1 MSPITRTISRNR
13 GLLSRFIGNRSGT
26 VAIEFGMIALPFF
39 FMIFSIM
46 EVGVGFT
53 AQQAM
58 VNSTDKI
65 ARQVLTGELRTADL
79 SMANLKAKI
88 CAGLLMPEKDCPNL
102 VVDLRSYTNF
112 AAIPKTLP
120 IKANGDVNSA
130 GFVSTPGGAGTI
142 NHLRVFYR
150 YPVVTDFLSRRI
162 EGTKRI
168 LIFSSATWRNESYL

>member
-1 MSPITRTISRNR
+1 MSPIKRKTPHRQ
-13 GLLSRFIGNRSGT
+13 GLLTRFWGNQRGT

-58 VNSTDKI
+58 ANSTDI
-65 ARQVLTGELRTADL
+65 VARQVLTGQLRPADL
-79 SMANLKAKI
+79 TMTSLKAKI

-102 VVDLRSYTNF
+102 VVDLRSYANF

-120 IKANGDVNSA
+120 ITSTGDVNST

-150 YPVVTDFLSRRI
+150 YPVVTDFLTRRI
-162 EGTKRI
+162 TGTTRI
-168 LIFSSATWRNESYL
+168 LLFSSATWRNESYL

>member
-1 MSPITRTISRNR
+1 MGNSR
-13 GLLSRFIGNRSGT
+13 GT

-58 VNSTDKI
+58 ANSADNV
-65 ARQVLTGELRTADL
+65 ARQVLTGQLRPADL
-79 SMANLKAKI
+79 TMTALKARI

-102 VVDLRSYTNF
+102 VVDLRSYANF

-120 IKANGDVNSA
+120 ITSSGDVNST
-130 GFVSTPGGAGTI
+130 GFISVPGGAGTI

-150 YPVVTDFLSRRI
+150 YPVVTDFLTRRI
-162 EGTKRI
+162 TGTTRI
-168 LIFSSATWRNESYL
+168 LLFSSATWRNESYL

>member
-1 MSPITRTISRNR
+1 MSPTTRKMSRKP
-13 GLLSRFIGNRSGT
+13 GLLARFIGNRRGT

-39 FMIFSIM
+39 FMICSII
-46 EVGVGFT
+46 EVGVGFA

-65 ARQVLTGELRTADL
+65 ARQVLTGELRATDL
-79 SMANLKAKI
+79 TMANLKKKI
-88 CAGLLMPEKDCPNL
+88 CAGLLLPEKDCPNL

-112 AAIPKTLP
+112 ATVPKTLP
-120 IKANGDVNSA
+120 IKENGDVNSA

-150 YPVVTDFLSRRI
+150 YPVVTDFLKRRI
-162 EGTKRI
+162 DGTKRI
-168 LIFSSATWRNESYL
+168 LIYSTATWRNESYI